1 MRLKSKIAAILK
13 DKSGVSLMFVLGVMM
28 FLLAI
33 GASLLAAA
41 SANIGANVRQ
51 NEYNRVIVLGDSI
64 HRSIM
69 HSLQADPEDE
79 NSLANRLAWIVYETP
94 DIVSQGS
101 IELELDFDTT
111 GNDSVPEYM
120 TVTVSLSF
128 LNREVLTT
136 DATGYVPE
144 IPSFVDSDGITV
156 EAVPEVPRMP
166 ETAAISADMLVTVVI
181 EADGRI
187 RDGSR
192 FISTQAVYEYRGG
205 LLTDDPLGVYATNPN
220 PPPSLPLEFAT
231 DGFGTWSM
239 ISYEIIESQLDNG

>member
-1 MRLKSKIAAILK
+1 MRLKSKIAEILK
-13 DKSGVSLMFVLGVMM
+13 DKSGVSLMFVLGIMM

-101 IELELDFDTT
+101 IELELDFDTP
-111 GNDSVPEYM
+111 GNDDIPDYM
-120 TVTVSLSF
+120 AISITLSF
-128 LNREVLTT
+128 LFREVIITP
-136 DATGYVPE
+136 ATEYVPE
-144 IPSFVDSDGITV
+144 IPAFTDTDGIPV
-156 EAVPEVPRMP
+156 EAVPEVPGMP

-181 EADGRI
+181 EADGII

-192 FISTQAVYEYRGG
+192 FITSQAYYEYRGG
-205 LLTDDPLGVYATNPN
+205 LLTDDPDGNIATRPN
-220 PPPSLPLEFAT
+220 PPASDLYFAT
-231 DGFGTWSM
+231 DGYGTWSM
-239 ISYEIIESQLDNG
+239 ISYEIIESQVDNG

>member
-1 MRLKSKIAAILK
+1 MRLNNKIAVIIK
-13 DKSGVSLMFVLGVMM
+13 DKSGVSLIFVLGVMM

-101 IELELDFDTT
+101 IELELDIDTP
-111 GNDSVPEYM
+111 GNDDVPEYM
-120 TVTVSLSF
+120 TISITLSF
-128 LNREVLTT
+128 LFREVLTT
-136 DATGYVPE
+136 QATEYVPE
-144 IPSFVDSDGITV
+144 IPSFTDTDGITV
-156 EAVPEVPRMP
+156 EAVPAVPGMP
-166 ETAAISADMLVTVVI
+166 ETASISADMLVTVVI
-181 EADGRI
+181 EADGVI

-192 FISTQAVYEYRGG
+192 FITTQAVYEYRGG
-205 LLTDDPLGVYATNPN
+205 LLSDDPDGDYAANPN
-220 PPPSLPLEFAT
+220 PPAVLPLYFAT
-231 DGFGTWSM
+231 DGYGTWSM
-239 ISYEIIESQLDNG
+239 ISYEIIESQVDNG